1 MRFSLLILLIFI
13 KSITAFSQTDQ
24 LKVQIDEIIK
34 SKKATVG
41 VAIMDLKNKETLS
54 INNEVHYPMQSVF
67 KFHLALAILSQVDK
81 GKLSLNQNI
90 YVSKADVRPGT
101 WSPLHDKYP
110 EGNINLT
117 LSEILT
123 YSVAQSDNNACDI
136 LFKVIGGPQKVNDY
150 IHKLGVKEVAIVATE
165 AKMHTDWDI
174 QYTNWSTPLA
184 ASKLLEKFYKKQIL
198 SKSSQDF
205 LWKIMVET
213 TTGSTKIK
221 ALLPQKATIAH
232 KSGWSGSNDA
242 GLTAATNDIG
252 IITLPNGSQFA
263 IAIFVKNST
272 EKEATN
278 DRMIA
283 EISKA
288 TYDYFA
294 KK

>member
-1 MRFSLLILLIFI
+1 MRFSLFVLLIFI
-13 KSITAFSQTDQ
+13 KSITVYSQTDQ
-24 LKVQIDEIIK
+24 LKAQIEEIIK

-41 VAIMDLKNKETLS
+41 VAVMDLKNKETLT
-54 INNEVHYPMQSVF
+54 INNEVHYAMQSVF
-67 KFHLALAILSQVDK
+67 KFHLALAILNQVDK
-81 GKLSLNQNI
+81 GKLSLNQKI
-90 YVSKADVRPGT
+90 YVSKGDIRPNT
-101 WSPLHDKYP
+101 WSPLREKYP
-110 EGNINLT
+110 DGNVNLT

-136 LFKVIGGPQKVNDY
+136 LFKVMGGSKKVNEY
-150 IHKLGVKEVAIVATE
+150 IHNLGVKDVSIVATE
-165 AKMHTDWDI
+165 AQMHSDWNI

-184 ASKLLEKFYKKQIL
+184 ATSLLEKFYKKQIL
-198 SKSSQDF
+198 SKTSQDF

-221 ALLPQKATIAH
+221 ALLPKTATIAH

-242 GLTAATNDIG
+242 GLTAATNDIA
-252 IITLPNGSQFA
+252 IVTLPSGSQFA

-272 EKEATN
+272 ETEATN
-278 DRMIA
+278 DLMIA